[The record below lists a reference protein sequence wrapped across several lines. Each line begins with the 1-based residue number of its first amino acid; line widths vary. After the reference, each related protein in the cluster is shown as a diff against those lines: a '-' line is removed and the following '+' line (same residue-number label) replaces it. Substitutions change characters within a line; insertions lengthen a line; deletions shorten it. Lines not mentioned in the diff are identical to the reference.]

1 MDEKQKILGGYSYH
15 ITDEQIERYTQIPI
29 DQRLEWFEEWQE
41 FIYNT
46 LTPEQW
52 ETLQKFRSGEI

>member
-1 MDEKQKILGGYSYH
+1 MDEKQKNLGGYSYH
-15 ITDEQIERYTQIPI
+15 ITDEQIERYKQIPI

-46 LTPEQW
+46 LTPEEW
-52 ETLQKFRSGEI
+52 ETLQKFRRGEI

>member
-1 MDEKQKILGGYSYH
+1 MDEKQKKKGGYSYH
-15 ITDEQIERYTQIPI
+15 ITDEQIERYKQIPI

-52 ETLQKFRSGEI
+52 ETLQKFRRGEI